1 MEVDLRE
8 KGSEKELENKV
19 NQSLARINDIKVS
32 LKIIHG
38 KNIKL
43 KNYYP

>member
-8 KGSEKELENKV
+8 NDAKKELENKV

-32 LKIIHG
+32 LKIV
-38 KNIKL
+38 
-43 KNYYP
+43 KNY